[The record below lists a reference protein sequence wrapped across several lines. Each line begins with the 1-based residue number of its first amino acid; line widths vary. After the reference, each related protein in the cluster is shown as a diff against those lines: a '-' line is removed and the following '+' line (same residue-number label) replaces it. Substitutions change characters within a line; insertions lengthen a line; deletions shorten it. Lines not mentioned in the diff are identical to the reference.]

1 MAAKAG
7 FHSTRDGCPVIYLH
21 MPPGRPWGMPNLS
34 PFGIKLE
41 TYLRM
46 AGWAYEPRPADFR
59 RAPKG
64 KIPYVSIDGRLV
76 GDSQLIIEELER
88 RRGNT
93 LDAHLTEMQRATGH
107 ALRRTLE
114 EALYFILAW
123 QRYGEDSAWQVYR
136 PMIGQIMP
144 ALVRPVLPLIRRGVR
159 KSLWS
164 QGTTRHSTDE
174 ITAMGIADL
183 ASVAV
188 MLCDQDFLFGS
199 RPSTYDASA
208 FASIEGI
215 AAFPHDSRLRSYL
228 LGAGNLMGY
237 RDRIRA
243 RWFAE
248 LQTGSR

>member
-1 MAAKAG
+1 MQ
-7 FHSTRDGCPVIYLH
+7 HSPPVIHLY

-34 PFGIKLE
+34 PFGTKLE

-76 GDSQLIIEELER
+76 GDSQLIIAELEQ

-107 ALRRTLE
+107 TLRRTLE
-114 EALYFILAW
+114 EGLYFILAW
-123 QRYGEDSAWQVYR
+123 QRWGEDSAWQVYR
-136 PMIGQIMP
+136 PVIGQSMP
-144 ALVRPVLPLIRRGVR
+144 APVRLALPLIRRGIR

-164 QGTTRHSTDE
+164 QGTTRHSPEE
-174 ITAMGIADL
+174 ITAMGVADL
-183 ASVAV
+183 AALAV
-188 MLCDQDFLFGS
+188 MLGEQDFLFGS
-199 RPSTYDASA
+199 QPSTFDATA

-215 AAFPHDSRLRSYL
+215 AAFPHASPLRSYL
-228 LGAGNLMGY
+228 LASGNLMGY
-237 RDRIRA
+237 RERIRT
-243 RWFAE
+243 RWFPE
-248 LQTGSR
+248 LQAVSDSMSPGR